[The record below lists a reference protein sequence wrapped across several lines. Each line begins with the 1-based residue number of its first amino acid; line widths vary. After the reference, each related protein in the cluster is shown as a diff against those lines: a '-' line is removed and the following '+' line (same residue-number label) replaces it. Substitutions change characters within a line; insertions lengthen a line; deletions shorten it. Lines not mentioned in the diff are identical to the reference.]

1 MRNLIL
7 VCLAATVIPAMAQM
21 VAPKKPVPVERSTA
35 PCADCGVVRQVRT
48 ITKELQPSAN
58 TETKPSG
65 LVASVPLGGGKPQVG
80 SSVRYGSDAVTTT
93 EKWEITIRMDDQRF
107 RIITVDEKPNLREG
121 DKVRV
126 SDRNEVTLRTD

>member
-1 MRNLIL
+1 MRKLML
-7 VCLAATVIPAMAQM
+7 VFLAMAVIPAMAQM
-21 VAPKKPVPVERSTA
+21 VTKKPVPVERSTA

-65 LVASVPLGGGKPQVG
+65 LVASVPFGGGKPQVG
-80 SSVRYGSDAVTTT
+80 SSVRYGSDEVKTT
-93 EKWEITIRMDDQRF
+93 EKWEVTIRMDDERF

-126 SDRNEVTLRTD
+126 DDRNKISLRTD

>member
-7 VCLAATVIPAMAQM
+7 ACLAMAVVPVMAAQM
-21 VAPKKPVPVERSTA
+21 MPKKPVPTERSTA

-65 LVASVPLGGGKPQVG
+65 LVASVPFGGGKPQVG

-93 EKWEITIRMDDQRF
+93 EKWEVTIRMDDERF
-107 RIITVDEKPNLREG
+107 RIITMDDKPNLREG

-126 SDRNEVTLRTD
+126 DDRNQVTLRTD